1 LPEERRKEVQT
12 PPPAFGPGP
21 GPGRGPGHR
30 FFHAGAKPKDLKNTL
45 RRLWGYFSKYK
56 IALLGVFLLIT
67 ISSFISIISPLLI
80 QKAIDEY
87 IIPRKFTRLVNII
100 FAMIVLY
107 ILSSLFAYLQG
118 YGMMKISQRVVF
130 NMRNDMFSKL
140 QKLPI
145 KIFDTRAHGDLMS
158 RLTNDIDVVNNT
170 VNASVTSIFSSII
183 TLTGSVIVMLT
194 ISPIL
199 TVCTLLIVPLMFFL
213 TNLIAKNTRT
223 YFSQNQKLLGKL
235 NGVIEEDISGQ
246 KVIKVFTREEKEI
259 NKFEEINKELTR
271 VGTKA
276 QILSGIIPPLM
287 NMLNN
292 FAFIIVA
299 AVGGYLALKGA
310 VSVGAIASFVQYARQ
325 FVRPLNELANQ
336 FNQLQSAFAAA
347 ERVFEI
353 MDEEE
358 EKEDEK
364 DAIELAN
371 IKGEVEFKNVW
382 FSYKKGEPVLKNI
395 SFHVKPGQM
404 IALVGP
410 TGAGKTTIVNLLTRF
425 YDIDRGQILIDG
437 VDIRKIKR
445 ESLRKNLGIVLQDTY
460 LFSEPIMENI
470 RYGKL
475 TAKDDDVIKAA
486 KIANAHEFIR
496 HLPHGYKTVLT
507 DGGTDL
513 SQGQRQLLAIARA
526 ILSDPAILILDEATS
541 NIDTRTEKLV
551 GEAMLKLMQGRT
563 SFVIAHRLST
573 IRNADLI
580 LVINNGQIIEQGT
593 HEELLQKKG
602 FYYQL
607 YMSQFAV
614 V

>member
-1 LPEERRKEVQT
+1 MPEGRRKEVQT
-12 PPPAFGPGP
+12 PQPAFGPGP

-30 FFHAGAKPKDLKNTL
+30 FFHPSAKPKDLKNTL
-45 RRLWGYFSKYK
+45 RRLWGYFSSYK

-67 ISSFISIISPLLI
+67 ISSFISIVSPLLV
-80 QKAIDEY
+80 QKAIDRY
-87 IIPRKFTRLVNII
+87 IIPRKFTGLVNII

-107 ILSSLFAYLQG
+107 ILNSLFAYFQG
-118 YGMMKISQRVVF
+118 YSMMKISQKVVF

-140 QKLPI
+140 QRLPI

-170 VNASVTSIFSSII
+170 INASITSIFSSVI
-183 TLTGSVIVMLT
+183 TLVGSVIVMLT

-199 TVCTLLIVPLMFFL
+199 TVCTLLIVPLMFVL
-213 TNLIAKNTRT
+213 TNWIANYTKE

-235 NGVIEEDISGQ
+235 NGVIEEDITGQ

-259 NKFEEINKELTR
+259 NKFIDINRQLTS
-271 VGTKA
+271 VGIKA
-276 QILSGIIPPLM
+276 QILSGVIPPLM

-299 AVGGYLALKGA
+299 AVGGYLALKSA
-310 VSVGAIASFVQYARQ
+310 VSVGSIASFVQYARQ

-358 EKEDEK
+358 EREDEK
-364 DAIELAN
+364 DAIELTN
-371 IKGEVEFKNVW
+371 IKGEVEFRNVW
-382 FSYKKGEPVLKNI
+382 FSYKEGEPVLKDV
-395 SFHVKPGQM
+395 SFHAKPGQM

-425 YDIDRGQILIDG
+425 YDIDRGEILIDG
-437 VDIRKIKR
+437 INIRKIKR
-445 ESLRKNLGIVLQDTY
+445 ESLRKSLGIVLQDTY
-460 LFSEPIMENI
+460 LFSEPVMENI

-475 TAKDDDVIKAA
+475 TAKDDEVIKAA
-486 KIANAHEFIR
+486 KIANAHEFIK

-507 DGGTDL
+507 DGGADL
-513 SQGQRQLLAIARA
+513 SQGQRQLLALART

-541 NIDTRTEKLV
+541 NIDTRTEKHV
-551 GEAMLKLMQGRT
+551 EEAMLKLMHGRT

-580 LVINNGQIIEQGT
+580 LVINNGQVVEQGT
-593 HEELLQKKG
+593 HEELLQKRG
-602 FYYQL
+602 FYYNL

>member
-1 LPEERRKEVQT
+1 MPDERRKEVQT

-21 GPGRGPGHR
+21 APGRGPGHR
-30 FFHAGAKPKDLKNTL
+30 FSHPSAKPKDLRNTL
-45 RRLWGYFSKYK
+45 RRLWKYFSSYK
-56 IALLGVFLLIT
+56 SMLAGVFFLIF
-67 ISSFISIISPLLI
+67 ISSIISVVSPLLI
-80 QKAIDEY
+80 KKAIDDY
-87 IIPRKFTRLVNII
+87 IVPGKFAGLVYVI
-100 FAMIVLY
+100 FAMVLLY
-107 ILSSLFAYLQG
+107 VLNSVFAYLQG
-118 YGMMKISQRVVF
+118 YGMMKISQQVVF
-130 NMRNDMFSKL
+130 NIRNDMFAKL
-140 QKLPI
+140 QRLPV

-170 VNASVTSIFSSII
+170 VNASVTSIFSSTI
-183 TLTGSVIVMLT
+183 TLVGSAIVMLL

-199 TVCTLLIVPLMFFL
+199 TACTLLVVPLMFFL
-213 TNLIAKNTRT
+213 TNLIAKNTRK

-235 NGVIEEDISGQ
+235 NGIIEEDITGQ

-259 NKFEEINKELTR
+259 NKFIEINRDLTR

-276 QILSGIIPPLM
+276 QILSGVIPPLM

-299 AVGGYLALKGA
+299 AAGGYLALKGS
-310 VSVGAIASFVQYARQ
+310 VSVGVIASFVQYARQ

-353 MDEEE
+353 MDEEK
-358 EKEDEK
+358 EKENEK
-364 DAIELAN
+364 DAIELAS

-382 FSYKKGEPVLKNI
+382 FSYKQGEMVLKDV
-395 SFHVKPGQM
+395 SFHAKPGQT

-437 VDIRKIKR
+437 IDIRKIKR
-445 ESLRKNLGIVLQDTY
+445 ESLRKSLGIVLQDTY
-460 LFSEPIMENI
+460 LFSESVMENI

-475 TAKDDDVIKAA
+475 TATDDEVIKAA
-486 KIANAHEFIR
+486 KIANAHEFIK

-507 DGGTDL
+507 DGGADL
-513 SQGQRQLLAIARA
+513 SQGQRQLLALARA
-526 ILSDPAILILDEATS
+526 ILSSPAILILDEATS
-541 NIDTRTEKLV
+541 NIDTRTEKHV
-551 GEAMLKLMQGRT
+551 EDAMLKLMQGRT

-580 LVINNGQIIEQGT
+580 LVINNGQIVEQGT
-593 HEELLQKKG
+593 HEELLQKRG
-602 FYYQL
+602 FYYNL